1 MKNKTAVAL
10 LGLSIT
16 ILITACSASISYGLL
31 QGKVSA
37 NEDNI
42 EDLRNQFNIIN
53 NKLDKLTD
61 YQTGMKE
68 DLSYIKAKV
77 EMLIEG
83 MK

>member
-10 LGLSIT
+10 LGLAIT
-16 ILITACSASISYGLL
+16 ILVTACSASISYGLL
-31 QGKVSA
+31 QGRVSA

-42 EDLRNQFNIIN
+42 EDLRNQFIIIN

-61 YQTGMKE
+61 CQTGIKE